1 MSCCSAGGGS
11 GDGGGGFAAF
21 SSCAGGSV
29 GFPAMVNALVLSTS
43 SSSPSGLTLR
53 RFFRSLASSFCSFSF
68 ASRAFRFFR
77 TASVWL
83 FPSLVSR
90 GSRSRVGL
98 EVVGGYACAARF
110 ASSWAFLA
118 VSRPVSS
125 DTASGASLSESES
138 DSESA
143 AVELVGLSFGG
154 DGGGDWFLALSMSF
168 SVLSA
173 SFCFLGLGGVAAGVV
188 ESSGWGGGSSEAGW
202 ELLGLSRTG
211 TRGIES
217 LLRRALVTGAIG
229 EL

>member
-1 MSCCSAGGGS
+1 MIR
-11 GDGGGGFAAF
+11 
-21 SSCAGGSV
+21 V
-29 GFPAMVNALVLSTS
+29 RVL
-43 SSSPSGLTLR
+43 GWR
-53 RFFRSLASSFCSFSF
+53 
-68 ASRAFRFFR
+68 
-77 TASVWL
+77 WW
-83 FPSLVSR
+83 
-90 GSRSRVGL
+90 
-98 EVVGGYACAARF
+98 GGYACAARF

-125 DTASGASLSESES
+125 DTASGASPSESES

-143 AVELVGLSFGG
+143 VVELVGLFFGG
-154 DGGGDWFLALSMSF
+154 GGGGDWFLVLSMCF